1 MSAYDN
7 INTRYKTLTGRTLE
21 QSAKIHKQRTQDIER
36 QLADYNAELERRRK
50 ENAAFRERMKS
61 EDVGMMGGAPTNN
74 VGAGEIAGL
83 GVGPQGEPG
92 INKKKKKSPI
102 TFSMFR
108 RKRPQI

>member
-21 QSAKIHKQRTQDIER
+21 QSAKIHKERTQNIEK

-92 INKKKKKSPI
+92 INKKKKKSLIP
-102 TFSMFR
+102 FSMFR